1 MLREPRAVRAWPHGF
16 AVCMNDIER
25 LTARIDALEMSRAH
39 QERMIE
45 DLSETIAAQ
54 WKLIETLNRQVAR
67 LSEQVQEAAA
77 GTGGGEIDPPP
88 PHY

>member
-1 MLREPRAVRAWPHGF
+1 MTDIAV
-16 AVCMNDIER
+16 

-45 DLSETIAAQ
+45 DLSETIATQ

-67 LSEQVQEAAA
+67 LREQVEEAAA
-77 GTGGGEIDPPP
+77 GAGAGEVEPPP

>member
-1 MLREPRAVRAWPHGF
+1 MTDIAVLA
-16 AVCMNDIER
+16 
-25 LTARIDALEMSRAH
+25 ARIDALEMSRAH

-77 GTGGGEIDPPP
+77 GAGSGEIEPPP